1 MLEQVTS
8 YKFINGELPLTC
20 PLAIQAFQL
29 GQQMNTVMLDS
40 YVNDFAHVVSSSSD
54 ISKKRALV
62 GGEVYACDHLRRKT
76 VPRYPRSRSS
86 VIIPTGGSIHR
97 TAAAE
102 CCAALPVAS
111 EIASLSIMFP
121 RFPL

>member
-8 YKFINGELPLTC
+8 YNFINGELPLTC

-54 ISKKRALV
+54 ISKKGLWWGAKSMLAITCVEKPCRAIQ
-62 GGEVYACDHLRRKT
+62 EV
-76 VPRYPRSRSS
+76 VP
-86 VIIPTGGSIHR
+86 
-97 TAAAE
+97 
-102 CCAALPVAS
+102 AS
-111 EIASLSIMFP
+111 
-121 RFPL
+121 